1 MIDAG
6 QVTTSGETQPP
17 PTTLLRSAPVL
28 IVDDTPSKRLAMKSA
43 LEPLGHRIVEADSG
57 VGALRCVM
65 AEDFAVIL
73 LDVNMPGMDGF
84 ETAALIR
91 ERWQSEMTPIIFV
104 TAFSSD
110 ELGQTDH
117 YAGGAVDFLFAPIP
131 PAELRSKVSFF
142 AHVFL
147 NAENLAARSR
157 GVQETADQLRA
168 LTDAAPIGI
177 FQTDADNRYVYTN
190 ARWSEITGTTA
201 EEALGREWDS
211 IVDANLRT
219 EHASALADSA
229 SLRYRFTIDRGD
241 SPSRVVFATTQA
253 MQDGEGRRSGWVG
266 TLSDVTTER
275 QAQAAQ
281 RFQAQLLDAVGEA
294 VIATDLDGTVRYWN
308 EAAERLYGWSANEV
322 LGLPIT
328 DVTASADITG
338 HADETMAAVTAGQT
352 SSGQYSVQRRDG
364 STFSAL
370 VTNSPIWDEESGALS
385 GMIGVAA
392 DITDLTSTQEL
403 LARTAAQQTAVAEL
417 GRFALA
423 ADDILSVA
431 RAAETTITS
440 ILGPEEWHARVV
452 WSDEPD
458 SAGAIEETG
467 EVVRVDVGESATIV
481 VRNDNESPLSSHG
494 HQFIRDVANH
504 LDSMLQRAGANVQF
518 EHLATHD
525 PLTELPNRTLFLD
538 RLQQVRLASER
549 TGHLHAVLFLDL
561 DRFKF
566 VNDGLGHDVGDEL
579 LLAVVDRLLGVMRAS
594 DTLARFGGD
603 EFAILSPNVG
613 NEVGAMA
620 IGARI
625 QVALDS
631 PFQLTSA
638 ELMATASIGIA
649 IGDAGTDGDDLL
661 RDADAAMYRAKDDG
675 RNRVALFD
683 EEMQRNA
690 QDHLD
695 RTAALRAALDNDEIE
710 AHYQPIVE
718 LATGRVVGVEALARW
733 RRQSGELVAPD
744 GFIELA
750 EEIGL
755 IDALGRH
762 ILRTACQDAL
772 AWSRSSPDPFM
783 LSVNVSPRQ
792 FASGD
797 LTVMVLAALADTG
810 FDAKHLHLEITESA
824 LMNEPSVQATM
835 SELRKHGI
843 KFAIDDFGTGYSS
856 LASLRDLPVDI
867 LKIDRSFVTGIT
879 MNTEDRALIRAA
891 IDLAR
896 AFGLTTIAEGVET
909 EDELREL
916 TALDCDLAQGYL
928 WSRPVEAKE
937 VAGAM
942 EDIGNIAQV
951 ATPSRSSSSR
961 LQAEYAGSGG
971 ASLGPEP
978 TPMTEM
984 PGMVG

>member
-1 MIDAG
+1 MID
-6 QVTTSGETQPP
+6 VGEGITLGATRPT

-28 IVDDTPSKRLAMKSA
+28 IVDDTPSKRLAMKAA

-57 VGALRCVM
+57 VAALRCVM

-73 LDVNMPGMDGF
+73 LDVSMPEMDGF
-84 ETAALIR
+84 ETATLIR

-110 ELGQTDH
+110 EIGRTDH
-117 YAGGAVDFLFAPIP
+117 YAGGAVDFLFAPVP

-147 NAENLAARSR
+147 NAENLAARAR

-190 ARWSEITGTTA
+190 ARWSQITGITA
-201 EEALGREWDS
+201 DEAIGRDWDS
-211 IVDANLRT
+211 IVDA
-219 EHASALADSA
+219 EWLAEREAKPADGA
-229 SLRYRFTIDRGD
+229 ALRYRFTIDRAD
-241 SPSRVVFATTQA
+241 SGPRIVFATTRA
-253 MQDGEGRRSGWVG
+253 MHDGDDMRSGWVG
-266 TLSDVTTER
+266 TLDDVTADLE
-275 QAQAAQ
+275 AQAAQ
-281 RFQAQLLDAVGEA
+281 RFQAQLLGAVGEA

-308 EAAERLYGWSANEV
+308 EAAERLYGWSGNEV
-322 LGLPIT
+322 LGRPIT
-328 DVTASADITG
+328 DVTVPTDITG
-338 HADETMAAVTAGQT
+338 DADEILAAVTAGRT
-352 SSGQYSVQRRDG
+352 SSGQLTVERRDG
-364 STFSAL
+364 TTFTAL
-370 VTNSPIWDEESGALS
+370 VTNSPIWDAESGDLS
-385 GMIGVAA
+385 GIISVSA
-392 DITDLTSTQEL
+392 DISDLKSAQDL

-417 GRFALA
+417 GRYALA
-423 ADDILSVA
+423 ADDIFSVA
-431 RAAETTITS
+431 RAAETTITDV
-440 ILGPEEWHARVV
+440 LGPLEWHARVV
-452 WSDEPD
+452 WPDEPD
-458 SAGAIEETG
+458 PSLNQG
-467 EVVRVDVGESATIV
+467 ESVIHVDVGESATIWV
-481 VRNDNESPLSSHG
+481 WNDNGSPLSAHG
-494 HQFIRDVANH
+494 HQFIGDVANH

-518 EHLATHD
+518 KHLATHD

-538 RLQQVRLASER
+538 RLQQVRLGSER

-579 LLAVVDRLLGVMRAS
+579 LLSVVDRLRSIMRAS

-603 EFAILSPNVG
+603 EFAILCPNIG
-613 NEVGAMA
+613 NEVTALA
-620 IGARI
+620 VAERI
-625 QVALDS
+625 QATLDA
-631 PFQLTSA
+631 PFQLKA
-638 ELMATASIGIA
+638 VELMATASIGIA
-649 IGDAGTDGDDLL
+649 IGDAATDGADLL

-675 RNRVALFD
+675 RNCVALFD

-695 RTAALRAALDNDEIE
+695 NAGALRGALGNNEIE

-744 GFIELA
+744 NFIPLA

-755 IDALGRH
+755 IDSLGRH
-762 ILRTACQDAL
+762 ILRTACRDAI
-772 AWSRSSPDPFM
+772 AWSRSSPAPFM

-810 FDAKHLHLEITESA
+810 FDASSLHLEITESG
-824 LMNEPSVQATM
+824 LMDEPSVQTAM
-835 SELRKHGI
+835 VQLRKHGI

-856 LASLRDLPVDI
+856 LASLRELPVDL
-867 LKIDRSFVTGIT
+867 LKIDRSFVGGMTT
-879 MNTEDRALIRAA
+879 NTQDRALIKAA

-896 AFGLTTIAEGVET
+896 SFGLTTVAEGVET
-909 EDELREL
+909 QEQLREL
-916 TALDCDLAQGYL
+916 MALDCELAQGYL
-928 WSRPVEAKE
+928 WSPPVEAEKIAE
-937 VAGAM
+937 VMKQIGKGAPM
-942 EDIGNIAQV
+942 
-951 ATPSRSSSSR
+951 PSQS
-961 LQAEYAGSGG
+961 
-971 ASLGPEP
+971 
-978 TPMTEM
+978 
-984 PGMVG
+984 

>member
-1 MIDAG
+1 MTDVG
-6 QVTTSGETQPP
+6 QAITPGATQPP
-17 PTTLLRSAPVL
+17 PTTFLRSAPVL
-28 IVDDTPSKRLAMKSA
+28 IVDDTPSKRLAMKAA
-43 LEPLGHRIVEADSG
+43 LAPLGHRIVEAESG
-57 VGALRCVM
+57 VAALRRVM
-65 AEDFAVIL
+65 EEDFAVIL
-73 LDVNMPGMDGF
+73 LDVTMPEMDGF
-84 ETAALIR
+84 ETATLIR
-91 ERWQSEMTPIIFV
+91 DRWQSEMTPIIFV

-190 ARWSEITGTTA
+190 ERWSEITGLTA
-201 EEALGREWDS
+201 DEAVGRDWDS
-211 IVDANLRT
+211 IVDAERRA
-219 EHASALADSA
+219 EHAAALADSA

-241 SPSRVVFATTQA
+241 SDPRVVFATTQA
-253 MQDGEGRRSGWVG
+253 MHDGGGERTGWVG
-266 TLSDVTTER
+266 TLSDVTAER

-281 RFQAQLLDAVGEA
+281 RFQAQLLGAVGEA

-322 LGLPIT
+322 LGRPIT
-328 DVTASADITG
+328 NVTVPFDITG
-338 HADETMAAVTAGQT
+338 DADETIDAVTAGQT

-364 STFSAL
+364 TTFTAL
-370 VTNSPIWDEESGALS
+370 VTNSPIWDEESGDLS

-417 GRFALA
+417 GRYALA
-423 ADDILSVA
+423 ADDIASVA
-431 RAAETTITS
+431 RAAETTITG
-440 ILGPEEWHARVV
+440 ILGSEEWHARVV
-452 WSDEPD
+452 WPGEPD
-458 SAGAIEETG
+458 SAPGEEGTG
-467 EVVRVDVGESATIV
+467 PVTRVDVGESATIV
-481 VRNDNESPLSSHG
+481 VWNDNESPLPSHG
-494 HQFIRDVANH
+494 HQFIGDVANH

-549 TGHLHAVLFLDL
+549 TGHRHAVLFLDL
-561 DRFKF
+561 DRFKI

-579 LLAVVDRLLGVMRAS
+579 LLSVVDRLRSVMRAS

-603 EFAILSPNVG
+603 EFAILSPNIG
-613 NEVGAMA
+613 NEVAA
-620 IGARI
+620 LAVGARI
-625 QVALDS
+625 QAALDS
-631 PFQLTSA
+631 PFQLKSA
-638 ELMATASIGIA
+638 EVLATASIGIA
-649 IGDAGTDGDDLL
+649 IGGAGTDGDDLL
-661 RDADAAMYRAKDDG
+661 RDADAAMYRAKDNG
-675 RNRVALFD
+675 RNQVALFD

-690 QDHLD
+690 QDLLD
-695 RTAALRAALDNDEIE
+695 RAAALRGALDNNEIE
-710 AHYQPIVE
+710 AHYQPIIE

-733 RRQSGELVAPD
+733 RRQSGDLVSPD

-755 IDALGRH
+755 IDGLGRH
-762 ILRTACQDAL
+762 ILRTACRDAL
-772 AWSRSSPDPFM
+772 AWSRVSPDPFM

-797 LTVMVLAALADTG
+797 LSVMVLAALADTG
-810 FDAKHLHLEITESA
+810 FDATHLHLEITESA
-824 LMNEPSVQATM
+824 LMNELSVQSTM
-835 SELRKHGI
+835 GDLRKHGI

-856 LASLRDLPVDI
+856 LASLRELPVDI
-867 LKIDRSFVTGIT
+867 LKIDRSFVSGIT
-879 MNTEDRALIRAA
+879 TNNEDRALIRAA

-896 AFGLTTIAEGVET
+896 SFGLTTIAEGVET
-909 EDELREL
+909 EEELREL

-928 WSRPVEAKE
+928 WSRPLEADEIANVMESIGKIAD
-937 VAGAM
+937 VGLIQGPLAPDGA
-942 EDIGNIAQV
+942 
-951 ATPSRSSSSR
+951 SRS
-961 LQAEYAGSGG
+961 A
-971 ASLGPEP
+971 
-978 TPMTEM
+978 
-984 PGMVG
+984 

>member
-1 MIDAG
+1 MIDVG
-6 QVTTSGETQPP
+6 QVPAPGATQPP

-28 IVDDTPSKRLAMKSA
+28 IVDDTPSKRLAMKAA
-43 LEPLGHRIVEADSG
+43 LAPLGHRIVEADSG
-57 VGALRCVM
+57 VAALRCVM
-65 AEDFAVIL
+65 EDDFAVIL
-73 LDVNMPGMDGF
+73 LDVTMPEMDGF
-84 ETAALIR
+84 ETATLIR
-91 ERWQSEMTPIIFV
+91 KRWQSEMTPIIFV

-110 ELGQTDH
+110 ELGRTDH

-190 ARWSEITGTTA
+190 ARWSEITGITA
-201 EEALGREWDS
+201 AEAVGRDWDS
-211 IVDANLRT
+211 IVDAELRT
-219 EHASALADSA
+219 KDEAALADSA

-241 SPSRVVFATTQA
+241 ADSRVVFATTQA
-253 MQDGEGRRSGWVG
+253 MQDGDGRRSGWVG
-266 TLSDVTTER
+266 TLSDVTAER

-281 RFQAQLLDAVGEA
+281 RFQAQLLGAVGEA

-322 LGLPIT
+322 LGRPIT
-328 DVTASADITG
+328 DVTSSSDTIG
-338 HADETMAAVTAGQT
+338 NFDEIMAAVTAGET
-352 SSGQYSVQRRDG
+352 SSGQYTVQRRDG
-364 STFSAL
+364 TTFTAL
-370 VTNSPIWDEESGALS
+370 VTNSPIWDEESGALN

-417 GRFALA
+417 GRYALA
-423 ADDILSVA
+423 ADDTASVA
-431 RAAETTITS
+431 RAAETTITD
-440 ILGPEEWHARVV
+440 ILGADEWHARVV
-452 WSDEPD
+452 WPGESDPEAENQAPD
-458 SAGAIEETG
+458 S
-467 EVVRVDVGESATIV
+467 VVRVDVGESATISV
-481 VRNDNESPLSSHG
+481 WNDNLSPLSSHG
-494 HQFIRDVANH
+494 HQFISDVANH
-504 LDSMLQRAGANVQF
+504 LDSMLRRAGANVQF

-538 RLQQVRLASER
+538 RLQQVSLASER
-549 TGHLHAVLFLDL
+549 TGHRHAVLFLDL

-579 LLAVVDRLLGVMRAS
+579 LLAVVDRLRGVMRAS

-603 EFAILSPNVG
+603 EFAILSPNIG
-613 NEVGAMA
+613 NEVSALA
-620 IGARI
+620 VAARI
-625 QVALDS
+625 QAALDS
-631 PFQLTSA
+631 PFQLKSV

-649 IGDAGTDGDDLL
+649 IGDASTDGADLL
-661 RDADAAMYRAKDDG
+661 RDSDAAMYRAKDDG

-683 EEMQRNA
+683 EDMQRNA
-690 QDHLD
+690 QEHLD
-695 RTAALRAALDNDEIE
+695 NASALRGALGNNEIE
-710 AHYQPIVE
+710 AHYQPILE
-718 LATGRVVGVEALARW
+718 LASGRVVGVEALARW

-744 GFIELA
+744 NFIGLA

-772 AWSRSSPDPFM
+772 VWRGSSPEPFM

-797 LTVMVLAALADTG
+797 LSVMVLAALADTG
-810 FDAKHLHLEITESA
+810 FEAAHLHLEITESA
-824 LMNEPSVQATM
+824 LMNEPSVHTTIG
-835 SELRKHGI
+835 ELRKHGI

-856 LASLRDLPVDI
+856 LASLRELPVDI
-867 LKIDRSFVTGIT
+867 LKIDRSFVNGIT
-879 MNTEDRALIRAA
+879 TNTQDRALITAA

-896 AFGLTTIAEGVET
+896 SFGLTTIAEGVET
-909 EDELREL
+909 EEQLREL
-916 TALDCDLAQGYL
+916 MALGCDLAQGYL

-937 VAGAM
+937 VAEVM
-942 EDIGNIAQV
+942 ESVEKLSHAV
-951 ATPSRSSSSR
+951 SSMN
-961 LQAEYAGSGG
+961 AD
-971 ASLGPEP
+971 
-978 TPMTEM
+978 
-984 PGMVG
+984 